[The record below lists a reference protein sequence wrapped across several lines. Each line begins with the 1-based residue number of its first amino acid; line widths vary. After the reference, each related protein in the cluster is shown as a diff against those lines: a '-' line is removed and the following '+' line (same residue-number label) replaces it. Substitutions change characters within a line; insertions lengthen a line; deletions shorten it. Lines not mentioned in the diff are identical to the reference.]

1 MTNKMFRIWTSFT
14 KHFCYHWVL
23 KTLRDFGHV
32 EADLKTIVFL
42 AQKEVGLFH
51 QPQLVMFV
59 SEDAHYSNMRPGII
73 LGIGLNNVVAVN
85 ADKR

>member
-1 MTNKMFRIWTSFT
+1 MKNIIKFANFS
-14 KHFCYHWVL
+14 
-23 KTLRDFGHV
+23 
-32 EADLKTIVFL
+32 

-59 SEDAHYSNMRPGII
+59 SEDAHYSNMRSGII
-73 LGIGLNNVVAVN
+73 LGIGLNNVVAVK

>member
-1 MTNKMFRIWTSFT
+1 MFKI
-14 KHFCYHWVL
+14 L
-23 KTLRDFGHV
+23 KTLMGFLHV
-32 EADLKTIVFL
+32 EADLKCILCL
-42 AQKEVGLFH
+42 AQKEVGLFQ
-51 QPQLVMFV
+51 QPQLGMFV

>member
-1 MTNKMFRIWTSFT
+1 MYFV
-14 KHFCYHWVL
+14 C
-23 KTLRDFGHV
+23 
-32 EADLKTIVFL
+32 L
-42 AQKEVGLFH
+42 AQKEVGLFQ